1 MRQRSVITSP
11 RTNIVSSFTIIK
23 GAMISETYDTLARW
37 DLGLSKKENLD
48 RLRRENSI
56 GARSV
61 TWLRDVAKVLNR
73 RFDPQGR
80 DRALVI
86 LAQGGCP
93 IDEWKPI
100 LLWHLTRDEFLV
112 RDFLVNWLFDAYEE
126 GAFRLRPEDLHQ
138 YLRSLS
144 ARGGETEHPWTEAT
158 LARVAAGLL
167 KIGVDF
173 GLLTGTAAKEFAAYH
188 LPERSLVY
196 LLHVILEHEH
206 GSPYRMMESPEW
218 RMYLMRPAELETAL
232 LRLHQF
238 RTVGYQVAGS
248 LVEVSLPSP
257 SALAYA
263 ERMVA

>member
-1 MRQRSVITSP
+1 MTSP
-11 RTNIVSSFTIIK
+11 RASIVSSFTIIK
-23 GAMISETYDTLARW
+23 GAMISETYDTMACW
-37 DLGLSKKENLD
+37 DLASSKKENLD
-48 RLRRENSI
+48 RLRRENFI
-56 GARSV
+56 GAPSV

-73 RFDPQGR
+73 RFEPGGR

-100 LLWHLTRDEFLV
+100 LLWHLTRDEFLL

-126 GAFRLRPEDLHQ
+126 GAFRIRPEDLHD

-144 ARGGETEHPWTEAT
+144 ARGGETEHPWTDAT

-167 KIGVDF
+167 KIGADF
-173 GLLTGTAAKEFAAYH
+173 GLLTGTVAKEFAGYH
-188 LPERSLVY
+188 LPERSLIY
-196 LLHVILEHEH
+196 LSHAILEHEH

-218 RMYLMRPAELETAL
+218 RMYLMRPTDLETAI

-238 RTVGYQVAGS
+238 RAVDYQVAGS
-248 LVEVSLPSP
+248 LMQVSLPAS

-263 ERMVA
+263 EMMVA